1 MTAMSMTRK
10 VLRFGPSINMIK
22 LVINNLQA
30 IATGNYK
37 EPLNIFILRTLS
49 ALFLAM
55 FFICD
60 HYLWLFSVIK
70 YLKIGRSS

>member
-22 LVINNLQA
+22 LVINNLKA
-30 IATGNYK
+30 IATGDYK

-49 ALFLAM
+49 SLFLAM

-70 YLKIGRSS
+70 YFKIGRSS